1 MTIEPARRRIGLA
14 AGALALSACAGV
26 PVATVARLATKGPD
40 YLLDAQPLDIRVALD
55 VDERIKSVATQ
66 PPILL
71 VVLKTGDA
79 DAPPVLERNIPLATD
94 AVAADMQGL
103 PAAGAQRNW
112 LVWRVDP
119 AGARQFSEVQQ
130 RLRDMRAA
138 KQKGSL
144 GLGVKLDGIAEA
156 FPQYKSSETAV
167 WMLIRPADGYY
178 KMWSGRIADAAK
190 RA

>member
-1 MTIEPARRRIGLA
+1 MRPGPSRRRLVLA
-14 AGALALSACAGV
+14 AGSLALSACGGV
-26 PVATVARLATKGPD
+26 PIATVARLATKGPD

-55 VDERIKSVATQ
+55 VDERIKAAATQ
-66 PPILL
+66 PPVL
-71 VVLKTGDA
+71 VAVLKAA
-79 DAPPVLERNIPLATD
+79 DTQAPVLERNIPLAND
-94 AVAADMQGL
+94 ANPADLMGL
-103 PAAGAQRNW
+103 PSPGAHRNW
-112 LVWRVDP
+112 LVWRIDR
-119 AGARQFSEVQQ
+119 AGAAQFAEVQQ

-156 FPQYKSSETAV
+156 FPQFMSTEVGV
-167 WMLIRPADGYY
+167 WMLVRPADGYY